1 MSNRSEKGKPLSLE
15 EAIELLEPDEI
26 EEMDAVSL
34 DPLGLS
40 ALATRIARRLAST
53 GGRPTDKSWTIAKR
67 VPMKES
73 TWSQLEQVSKRS
85 ARGGLRVAPGQLAAI
100 ALEKG
105 LEQFG
110 GESTTRNESN
120 EAWQS
125 GEYEFQEESEKE
137 ARDLVGA
144 INCGGLW

>member
-1 MSNRSEKGKPLSLE
+1 LSLE
-15 EAIELLEPDEI
+15 EAVELLEPDAI
-26 EEMDAVSL
+26 EEVDTGSL

-40 ALATRIARRLAST
+40 ALATRIARRLVST
-53 GGRPTDKSWTIAKR
+53 GGRPTDKSWTVAKR

-73 TWSQLEQVSKRS
+73 TWTQLEQECKRS
-85 ARGGLRVAPGQLAAI
+85 ACRGLHVAPGQLAAI

-110 GESTTRNESN
+110 RESMTGSESD